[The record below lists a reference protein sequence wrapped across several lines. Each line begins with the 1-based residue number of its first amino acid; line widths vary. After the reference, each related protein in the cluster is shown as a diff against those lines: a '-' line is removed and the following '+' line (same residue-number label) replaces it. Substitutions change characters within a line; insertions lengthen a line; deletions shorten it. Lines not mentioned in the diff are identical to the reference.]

1 LIFPVVLD
9 RSAVIESTSP
19 TSGSTIRVIATATA
33 VTAVEPAAAVVS
45 LVNPADL
52 TSIRSSFCNQ
62 VHYFASPED
71 AQPWLAQHPGGELLP
86 VGEASRLAVDLTAR
100 MLDRLTAATPRIR
113 DVDAVRHAN
122 LPRASS
128 HPAATPQA

>member
-1 LIFPVVLD
+1 MCLAAGQPRGPDLDPVVVLQ
-9 RSAVIESTSP
+9 P
-19 TSGSTIRVIATATA
+19 
-33 VTAVEPAAAVVS
+33 
-45 LVNPADL
+45 
-52 TSIRSSFCNQ
+52 
-62 VHYFASPED
+62 VHYSASPED

-86 VGEASRLAVDLTAR
+86 VGEASRLAADLTAT
-100 MLDRLTAATPRIR
+100 MLDRLAAATPRIR